1 MLCWIISHESR
12 WLRIKTSTEWRLDPG
27 LQFAGPHAA
36 LWPRA
41 PWQAVKGISDESGL
55 LVGGSASARP
65 LTLCVSGMRL
75 CCFLWGF
82 LNSGLLFSSFCT
94 FKTVECKTTR
104 GEILHSTLKHTSDCV
119 FVISPAAQI
128 SGGRQPTVRW
138 HLQQILT
145 SSADCSSS
153 YFNKK
158 QKNLKI

>member
-12 WLRIKTSTEWRLDPG
+12 WLRIKTSTERRLDPG

-75 CCFLWGF
+75 CCFLWVF

-119 FVISPAAQI
+119 CY
-128 SGGRQPTVRW
+128 
-138 HLQQILT
+138 LT
-145 SSADCSSS
+145 SSP
-153 YFNKK
+153 NKWRPTTDGTLTPATNSHFLCWL
-158 QKNLKI
+158 QLILF